1 MSETVMLFG
10 RWLEDQYTRRGL
22 DRAEFT
28 RLVSVSHPT
37 VGRWLDGSDT
47 PSSVSIVKIARVL
60 GLDPSDI
67 YARIENRPQQRNVP
81 RSAEEIL
88 AELEANQ
95 PVAVP
100 IIQDLVAHMGS
111 GGGFIADYWYLPP
124 RYRKSKKKNILGVV
138 AVGECMSPLI
148 EPGDYV
154 VFDTDAP
161 WKKGDIIVAAVNGE
175 MQVKRLIETE
185 KRLVLRGD
193 ADGSTLVLGP
203 DDQIFG
209 RVIMFTRPLVP
220 LEM

>member
-1 MSETVMLFG
+1 MDVKKG
-10 RWLEDQYTRRGL
+10 GAWLLDEILRQYPSQ
-22 DRAEFT
+22 AEFARAAGVRT
-28 RLVSVSHPT
+28 QYVSNWVN
-37 VGRWLDGSDT
+37 GKIDL
-47 PSSVSIVKIARVL
+47 SIDFLPAVARAL
-60 GLDPSDI
+60 HTD
-67 YARIENRPQQRNVP
+67 ARIVAERMDIPLPGRAPQP

-100 IIQDLVAHMGS
+100 IIQNLVAHMGN
-111 GGGFIADYWYLPP
+111 GGGIIADYWYLPP
-124 RYRKSKKKNILGVV
+124 RYRKSKRKNILGVV
-138 AVGECMSPLI
+138 AIGECMSPLI

-161 WKKGDIIVAAVNGE
+161 WKKGDIVVAAVNGE
-175 MQVKRLIETE
+175 MQVKRLIESE

-203 DDQIFG
+203 EDQIFG